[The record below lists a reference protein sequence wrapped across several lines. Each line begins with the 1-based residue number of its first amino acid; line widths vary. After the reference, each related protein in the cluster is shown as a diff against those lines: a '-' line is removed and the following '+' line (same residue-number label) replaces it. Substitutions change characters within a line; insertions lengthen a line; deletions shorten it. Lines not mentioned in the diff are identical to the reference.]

1 MGKTVIDA
9 SKGKLGINLGELFA
23 YKDLFLTLAFRDI
36 KVRYAHTMLGV
47 AWTILQPAATL
58 LIFILIFSKAIHVD
72 TGSVPY
78 ALHALTGLC
87 AWNYFSTVLTQAG
100 GSIVGQQSMIQKIYF
115 PRLIIPLSKSLAAL
129 LDFGITL
136 GLLFALIIY
145 YNFRPPIQIVML
157 PLFIALNILAALAV
171 GIWLS
176 ALTVRFRDFQY
187 ITPFMVQFGLY
198 ATPVAYPSSLIPA
211 KYQLIYSLNP
221 MVGVIEGFR
230 WCILGESPPSSYAY
244 LSSFMLALMLIS
256 GMFYFKKVES
266 TMADIL

>member
-36 KVRYAHTMLGV
+36 KVRYAHTMLGL
-47 AWTILQPAATL
+47 AWTVLQPVATL

-72 TGSVPY
+72 TGTVPY

-87 AWNYFSTVLTQAG
+87 AWTYFSSVLTQAG
-100 GSIVGQQSMIQKIYF
+100 GSIVGQQNMIQKIYF

-129 LDFGITL
+129 LDFCITL
-136 GLLFALIIY
+136 GLLFALMLYYGFIPPLQII
-145 YNFRPPIQIVML
+145 FL
-157 PLFIALNILAALAV
+157 PLFIALNIIASLAI

-211 KYQLIYSLNP
+211 KYQLLYSLNP

-230 WCILGESPPSSYAY
+230 WCLLGESSPSAY
-244 LSSFMLALMLIS
+244 TWLSMGLLSLLFVS
-256 GMFYFKKVES
+256 GLLYFRKVES
-266 TMADIL
+266 TMADII